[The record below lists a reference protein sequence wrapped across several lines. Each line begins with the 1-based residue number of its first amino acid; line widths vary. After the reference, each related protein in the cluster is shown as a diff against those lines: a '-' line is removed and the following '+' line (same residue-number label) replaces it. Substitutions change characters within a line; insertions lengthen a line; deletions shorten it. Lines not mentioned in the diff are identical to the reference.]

1 MSSRK
6 TANMKTILLIEDNLS
21 IRENTCELLELE
33 GYKVL
38 CASNGKTG
46 LRLAKKE
53 LPDIILSDVAM
64 PKMNGHELFQEL
76 KKDPLTRDIPFVL
89 LTSSVEKKV
98 IQAAL
103 LTGVNGY
110 IGKPF
115 EIDDLLQKVR
125 YFLLDNNH

>member
-1 MSSRK
+1 
-6 TANMKTILLIEDNLS
+6 MKTILLIEDNLS

-33 GYKVL
+33 GYKVI

-46 LRLAKKE
+46 LQLAKKE

-64 PKMNGHELFQEL
+64 PMMNGHELFAAL
-76 KKDPLTRDIPFVL
+76 KKDSSTRDIPFVL
-89 LTSSVEKKV
+89 LTSSVEKKE

-103 LTGVNGY
+103 EKGVNGF

-115 EIDDLLQKVR
+115 EKDVLFQKIS
-125 YFLLDNNH
+125 FLLLENNS